1 MRVASAAIT
10 RMAFATSTGAR
21 RLRQPWA
28 MASAPPAATAGDGI
42 RTTCDGRGRWHPRH
56 LRQPRAMASRPPAA
70 TAGDGIHAA
79 CGIRGACGGRA
90 Q

>member
-21 RLRQPWA
+21 
-28 MASAPPAATAGDGI
+28 
-42 RTTCDGRGRWHPRH
+42 H
-56 LRQPRAMASRPPAA
+56 LRQPRAMASAPPSA
-70 TAGDGIHAA
+70 TAGD
-79 CGIRGACGGRA
+79 GIRGACGGHA